1 MFANWLLFLPEV
13 SREWGDVRP
22 GRVPKCT
29 EKHKV
34 IWKRPEVLS
43 SQLLACL
50 AFTMDSG
57 RKRHVFPEGL
67 RDAADQKFSGS
78 YITSE
83 PGRACNPT
91 AEVDQAML
99 VTYQLTLPL
108 LQKLGFI
115 TLLDRQ
121 AH

>member
-1 MFANWLLFLPEV
+1 M
-13 SREWGDVRP
+13 
-22 GRVPKCT
+22 
-29 EKHKV
+29 
-34 IWKRPEVLS
+34 
-43 SQLLACL
+43 
-50 AFTMDSG
+50 
-57 RKRHVFPEGL
+57 FPEGL

-78 YITSE
+78 YITTTT
-83 PGRACNPT
+83 PT
-91 AEVDQAML
+91 SEVDQAVL